1 MDCKEEMDWKE
12 QLALK
17 FRKLTIDTN
26 IISKAMQNFVDIFN
40 GSLDKYNVKDV
51 QATTDLKNYIEIQGY
66 KKIKISY
73 YDDRIT
79 FSSID
84 KNGRDDMVY
93 MNLMIVKELGRYLI
107 IYVNAKES
115 DPQLKDFID
124 ENTIDEIFKNLIQA
138 NLQVTRI

>member
-1 MDCKEEMDWKE
+1 MDCEEEMDWKE
-12 QLALK
+12 QLALQ
-17 FRKLTIDTN
+17 FRVLTIDTN

-51 QATTDLKNYIEIQGY
+51 QATTDSKSYIDIQGY
-66 KKIKISY
+66 KKIKIGY
-73 YDDRIT
+73 YDDKIT

-93 MNLMIVKELGRYLI
+93 INLRIVKELGRYLI

-115 DPQLKDFID
+115 NPQLKDFID

-138 NLQVTRI
+138 NIQVTRI

>member
-1 MDCKEEMDWKE
+1 MNCKEEMDWKE
-12 QLALK
+12 QLALQ

-51 QATTDLKNYIEIQGY
+51 QATTDSKNYIEIKGY

-107 IYVNAKES
+107 VYVNAKES
-115 DPQLKDFID
+115 NPQLKDFID

-138 NLQVTRI
+138 NIQVTRI